1 MNAARTTR
9 LLLAATLALTV
20 GPATSAI
27 AADTAKLNVSLT
39 PETLGAGT
47 TISFDL
53 QILAPPGEIPQPVTK
68 IDLLYPAHLGLITSG
83 LGLSTCSG
91 AELETK
97 GRCPA
102 DALMGYGSATAEI
115 PFEETILETARITT
129 WMAPIE
135 NGHLQLLFLAKAS
148 TPVTSE
154 IIFTSLLLG
163 ATPPFG
169 GSLATTVPIVPT
181 IPEGPDVAIT
191 ELRTT
196 LGPMHITY
204 YETFHGKRIA
214 YHPQGIRLPHTCPHD
229 GFPFAATLA
238 FLNGTHANA
247 HTNVPC
253 PTREVFNRL
262 QP

>member
-1 MNAARTTR
+1 MKAARTTR
-9 LLLAATLALTV
+9 LLLAASLALAIP
-20 GPATSAI
+20 PATSAI
-27 AADTAKLNVSLT
+27 ASDTAKLNVSLT

-53 QILAPPGEIPQPVTK
+53 RIIASQGEIPPPLTK
-68 IDLLYPAHLGLITSG
+68 IDLLYPANLGLIASG

-102 DALMGYGSATAEI
+102 NALMGYGSALAEI
-115 PFEETILETARITT
+115 PFEEVIFERARITT

-135 NGHLQLLFLAKAS
+135 NGHLQLLFLAKAG
-148 TPVTSE
+148 TPVSSE

-163 ATPPFG
+163 AKPPFG
-169 GSLATTVPIVPT
+169 GSLATTVPLVPT

-191 ELRTT
+191 QLATT

-204 YETFHGKRIA
+204 YETFHGKRVA
-214 YHPQGIRLPHTCPHD
+214 YHPQGIRLPHTCPHG

-238 FLNGTHANA
+238 FLDGTHASA
-247 HTNVPC
+247 HTSVPC
-253 PTREVFNRL
+253 PVSIGGDRPFT
-262 QP
+262 

>member
-1 MNAARTTR
+1 MKAARTTR
-9 LLLAATLALTV
+9 LLLATTLALTA
-20 GPATSAI
+20 GPATSAV
-27 AADTAKLNVSLT
+27 ATDTAKLKVSLT

-47 TISFDL
+47 TIAFDL
-53 QILAPPGEIPQPVTK
+53 QILAPSGEIPQPLTN
-68 IDLLYPAHLGLITSG
+68 IDLLYPANLGLITSG

-102 DALMGYGSATAEI
+102 DALMGYGSALAEI
-115 PFEETILETARITT
+115 PFEETIIEKAR
-129 WMAPIE
+129 
-135 NGHLQLLFLAKAS
+135 GHLQLLFLAKAS
-148 TPVTSE
+148 APVTSE

-163 ATPPFG
+163 AAPPFG

-181 IPEGPDVAIT
+181 LPEGPDVAIT

-238 FLNGTHANA
+238 FLNDTHANA
-247 HTNVPC
+247 HTSVPC
-253 PTREVFNRL
+253 PTHEGVR
-262 QP
+262 